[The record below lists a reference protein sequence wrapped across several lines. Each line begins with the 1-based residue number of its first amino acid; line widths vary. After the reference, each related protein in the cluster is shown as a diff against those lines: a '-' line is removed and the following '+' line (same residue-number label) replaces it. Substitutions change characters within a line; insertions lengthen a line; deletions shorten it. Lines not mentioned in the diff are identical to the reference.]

1 MKPHYPMNTDEIL
14 ALLEYGKIDSEV
26 AKQMIEEVIEQRI
39 QEKVSQ

>member
-1 MKPHYPMNTDEIL
+1 MNIDEIL
-14 ALLEYGKIDSEV
+14 AMMEYGKIDSEE